1 MTELEKLID
10 YIKGL
15 TPEQVDKVLKRLP
28 LIKQALEMTDSQ
40 ALYTQT
46 FTGKLFGITGGNDQ

>member
-1 MTELEKLID
+1 MTEREKLIA

-15 TPEQVDKVLKRLP
+15 TPEQVDKVIERLP
-28 LIKQALEMTDSQ
+28 LIKQALGMTDSQ

-46 FTGKLFGITGGNDQ
+46 FTGKLFGISGEND